1 LENKD
6 GSGTYYEVT
15 RRIPM
20 NLPHIK
26 VKMFKSAFLICM
38 TILALSCNS
47 EVVTAQNKWFQK
59 AKELVG
65 DKEKS
70 DSGLNALSVDSIAAG
85 LKDALRVGSET
96 VVTQLGK
103 PDGFNAD
110 PAIHIPLPENF
121 KAVKNALDKIGMS
134 SMLDDLELQLNR
146 AAETATPK
154 AKALFLQSIKEMT
167 LDDAMGIY
175 NGPEDAA
182 TKYFQSKMSKPL
194 AETMHPIVENSLSQV
209 GAVQTYNNVMGK
221 YRSLPF
227 VPDVKADLTNYVT
240 ERGMNGIFHYLARE
254 EAAIRQNPA
263 KRTTDLL
270 KRVFG
275 AR

>member
-1 LENKD
+1 
-6 GSGTYYEVT
+6 
-15 RRIPM
+15 M
-20 NLPHIK
+20 NLRYANIK
-26 VKMFKSAFLICM
+26 TFKSILLICM

-47 EVVTAQNKWFQK
+47 GVVTAQNKWFQK
-59 AKELVG
+59 AKEVVG
-65 DKEKS
+65 DSEKS

-110 PAIHIPLPENF
+110 PAIHIPLPENL

-154 AKALFLQSIKEMT
+154 AKALFLQSIREMT

-175 NGPEDAA
+175 KGPEDAA

-240 ERGMNGIFHYLARE
+240 ERGMDGIFHYLARE

>member
-1 LENKD
+1 
-6 GSGTYYEVT
+6 
-15 RRIPM
+15 
-20 NLPHIK
+20 
-26 VKMFKSAFLICM
+26 MFKSIFLICI
-38 TILALSCNS
+38 TIIVLSCNPG
-47 EVVTAQNKWFQK
+47 VVTAQSSWLQK
-59 AKELVG
+59 AKDLVG
-65 DKEKS
+65 GFQKS
-70 DSGLNALSVDSIAAG
+70 DSEQSALSVDNIAAG

-96 VVTQLGK
+96 VVKQLGK
-103 PDGFNAD
+103 TDGFNAD

-121 KAVKNALDKIGMS
+121 KTVRNALDKIGMS
-134 SMLDDLELQLNR
+134 SMLDDLELRLNR
-146 AAETATPK
+146 AAEVATPK
-154 AKALFLQSIKEMT
+154 AKSLFLQSIKEMT
-167 LDDAMGIY
+167 LEDAMGIY
-175 NGPEDAA
+175 KGPDDAA

-209 GAVQTYNNVMGK
+209 GAVQTYDNIIGK

-240 ERGMNGIFHYLARE
+240 EKGMNGIFHYLARE

-275 AR
+275 AQ